1 MIEAD
6 RFRREWYPQGL
17 KLLKGKGVGKL
28 ATEKWEHGLADKT
41 IADVCEAMIGAV
53 LLSHKDAG
61 DMDMAVKAVTIF
73 VQSEDHIMSSWDEY
87 YQSYKKPKYQIADPS
102 ASHLDLAI
110 QVERKHPYHFASL
123 RLLRS
128 AFIHPS
134 QPFAVENIPCYQ
146 RLEFLGDALLDMASV
161 NFLFHHNPDRD
172 PQWLT
177 EHKMAMVSN
186 KFLAA
191 LSVKLGFHKHL
202 RYISAAIERQN
213 REYVMELEE
222 AETAADGARDYW
234 TNTAQPP
241 KALSDI
247 VESFVGAIFVDSKYD
262 YKEVERFFD
271 AHIRWFFEDM
281 TIYDTFANNHPTTYL
296 HKLLTLSFGC
306 AEYRLM
312 ASEIESV
319 IPGGSSTSVAALMI
333 HDEVVADGE
342 ASSSKQ
348 AKVKASSSALKLMQG
363 ISRDEYRLTYR
374 CDCKEK
380 EEKSWVGKD
389 GNGIG
394 MVGTAI

>member
-1 MIEAD
+1 M
-6 RFRREWYPQGL
+6 
-17 KLLKGKGVGKL
+17 KGKGAGKAAVL
-28 ATEKWEHGLADKT
+28 TPQHNLADKT
-41 IADVCEAMIGAV
+41 IADICEAIIGAV
-53 LLSHKDAG
+53 LLSYKDTG
-61 DMDMAVKAVTIF
+61 DMSMAVKAVTIF
-73 VQSEDHIMSSWDEY
+73 VGSEDHNVSSWDEY
-87 YQSYKKPKYQIADPS
+87 YPLYKKPRYQTADPS
-102 ASHLDLAI
+102 ASHLDLALQI
-110 QVERKHPYHFASL
+110 ERKHSYHFKYP

-161 NFLFHHNPDRD
+161 NFLFHRHPDRD

-202 RYISAAIERQN
+202 RYMGAAIEKQN
-213 REYVMELEE
+213 REYVTELEE
-222 AETAADGARDYW
+222 AEATADGARDYW
-234 TNTAQPP
+234 TNTTQPP

-247 VESFVGAIFVDSKYD
+247 VESFVGAIFVDSEYN

-271 AHIRWFFEDM
+271 AQVRWFFEDI

-312 ASEIESV
+312 AGEIESV
-319 IPGGSSTSVAALMI
+319 IPGGSPTSVAALMV
-333 HDEVVADGE
+333 HDEVVADGQ
-342 ASSSKQ
+342 ASSIKQ

-363 ISRDEYRLTYR
+363 MSREEYRLTYR
-374 CDCKEK
+374 CDCKET
-380 EEKSWVGKD
+380 EEQGWVGKNGD
-389 GNGIG
+389 GIG
-394 MVGTAI
+394 MVGTAV